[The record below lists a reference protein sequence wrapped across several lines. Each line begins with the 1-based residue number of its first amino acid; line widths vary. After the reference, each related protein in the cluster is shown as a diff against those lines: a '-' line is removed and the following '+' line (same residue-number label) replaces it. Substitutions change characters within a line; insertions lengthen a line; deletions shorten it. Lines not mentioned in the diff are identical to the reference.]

1 MAEKW
6 IYQVKMDEAGTKW
19 KKVGEE
25 RSTFQEVF
33 VAAIYASPLL
43 EKYKRRYEN
52 AVKNY
57 NNPYPGPL
65 GPFRKFMTE
74 HAEDIVNIIEV
85 IDPDRMSLPSPGD
98 QSEDKINRVDEF
110 MTEWSKEFGEIP
122 EKQERMLEQGDYNSP
137 AAREEQFDWVIQCN
151 YEEIYRKGYI
161 RWAVE
166 NPEYELGA
174 AYDERGGTT
183 DWQIKYNEKWVDAYL
198 ARPTIAP
205 DGREVPCIV
214 DFLKQHGI
222 KVDPSKVYTEGSRA
236 AEELLEKGLRRGII
250 RRRIPATSGDVGTI
264 TGASDLAAL
273 VEAQKPYHELLDNA
287 ITGLEHKTYIKILG
301 TIWGVDDTGHLKVS
315 GSGGEIYYAGSI
327 YAISVLQK
335 WLSASGNRNIFV
347 GNTQFIPPPS
357 SRPFAFMSVGEL
369 EQLKVDL
376 PEVLERDIS
385 ILDVMERG
393 WIQVVYQKVLEAIEA
408 ELRRKA
414 TEQDQ
419 FPPDLGWALWRDVV
433 FADKAWE
440 GYENLVNRRTPFLAA
455 GLSDAGLEAIWKYY
469 LDLVP
474 RDKFSSTVLVNDSLL
489 RLGRFVELPPH
500 EGGDMPGRERWGYD
514 YRKDVLEKYIG
525 AILNTNQLPL
535 ESPITPELGPSGE
548 YRGFPSIYDQ
558 QHPLQSYVPPIGEQQ
573 AVASITSVGGGVWG
587 PAALLNLAMYG
598 ALPEQETQT
607 ELTSTTPAGGDG
619 VVASPAG
626 GASSSSLPSFPS
638 VSLPGLGGGPSAL
651 PSPVGLGGVVG
662 GVTSTPSV
670 GLPGLGWDGVA
681 MPAPS
686 IGLSRLGG
694 VSAPAMPAM
703 ETVSPIGM
711 PGGPAIPSSVPST
724 PVSAQAQGGPSGGGG
739 GFDFANLLGGSR
751 QSMIA
756 GSQGFAG
763 TETPEAGQS
772 LSRAEKLVE
781 RLMQIPDML
790 AMAEPQ
796 SLGSLGSSGKSVG
809 DVSQRIQPQQLVR
822 MVINRHE
829 EISKEKLEQYVLAW
843 LQSHSRVG

>member
-74 HAEDIVNIIEV
+74 NAEDIVNIIEV
-85 IDPDRMSLPSPGD
+85 IDPDRMSLPSPGG
-98 QSEDKINRVDEF
+98 QSEDIPYEINKVEEF
-110 MTEWSKEFGEIP
+110 MMKSKEEFGEIP
-122 EKQERMLEQGDYNSP
+122 EKQERMLGQGDYNSP

-183 DWQIKYNEKWVDAYL
+183 DWQIYYNDRWVDAYL

-205 DGREVPCIV
+205 DGGEVPCIV

-250 RRRIPATSGDVGTI
+250 RRRIPAISGDVGTI

-273 VEAQKPYHELLDNA
+273 VEAQKPYRELLDNA
-287 ITGLEHKTYIKILG
+287 ITGLEHKTYIKLLG

-393 WIQVVYQKVLEAIEA
+393 WIKVVYQKVLEAIEA

-414 TEQDQ
+414 AEQEQ
-419 FPPDLGWALWRDVV
+419 FPADLGWALWRDVV

-455 GLSDAGLEAIWKYY
+455 GISDAELEAIKKYY
-469 LDLVP
+469 LDLIP
-474 RDKFSSTVLVNDSLL
+474 IDKLSSTVLVNDALL
-489 RLGRFVELPPH
+489 RLGRYVELPPH
-500 EGGDMPGRERWGYD
+500 GGGDMPGRERWGYD
-514 YRKDVLEKYIG
+514 YRKDVLEPYIR
-525 AILNTNQLPL
+525 AILNTPQTPSPLPEYEYYEEEPL
-535 ESPITPELGPSGE
+535 PGE
-548 YRGFPSIYDQ
+548 RYRGPKLFPWEGS
-558 QHPLQSYVPPIGEQQ
+558 EQTYL
-573 AVASITSVGGGVWG
+573 APSDGTRLAFAS
-587 PAALLNLAMYG
+587 L
-598 ALPEQETQT
+598 
-607 ELTSTTPAGGDG
+607 TPAGGDG
-619 VVASPAG
+619 VLASPVG
-626 GASSSSLPSFPS
+626 QASSLSLPSFPS
-638 VSLPGLGGGPSAL
+638 MSLPGLGAAPSAL
-651 PSPVGLGGVVG
+651 PSPVGLGGVG
-662 GVTSTPSV
+662 GVPSTPSV
-670 GLPGLGWDGVA
+670 GLLGLGWDGA
-681 MPAPS
+681 
-686 IGLSRLGG
+686 
-694 VSAPAMPAM
+694 AMPAM
-703 ETVSPIGM
+703 GAASPMGM
-711 PGGPAIPSSVPST
+711 PGGPAIPSSAPSA
-724 PVSAQAQGGPSGGGG
+724 PVSAQGGPSGGGG
-739 GFDFANLLGGSR
+739 LDFTNLPGGSR
-751 QSMIA
+751 QSMIP
-756 GSQGFAG
+756 GSQAFAG
-763 TETPEAGQS
+763 TETAEAGES
-772 LSRAEKLVE
+772 LNRAEKLVE

-790 AMAEPQ
+790 AMAESSPMGPLGTVGMPSPDMLQQMRPQ
-796 SLGSLGSSGKSVG
+796 IVHRFEKGSVQIHTRKPS
-809 DVSQRIQPQQLVR
+809 PQKVFNMFLAR
-822 MVINRHE
+822 LSE
-829 EISKEKLEQYVLAW
+829 E
-843 LQSHSRVG
+843 SRQGEVAG